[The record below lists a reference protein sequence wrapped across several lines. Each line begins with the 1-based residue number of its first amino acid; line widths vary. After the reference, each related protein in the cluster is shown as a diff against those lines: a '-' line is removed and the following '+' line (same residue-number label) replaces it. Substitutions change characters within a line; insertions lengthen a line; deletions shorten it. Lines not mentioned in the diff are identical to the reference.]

1 MQKKLILFDV
11 DGTLVNS
18 YPYYEKIMQQTLP
31 KFGKTATQAELS
43 RAFTMTAKQEVAYF
57 KIPND
62 QLDDWFLTYDDVA
75 ENVGISPQ
83 TYPQVDEMFETLLAE
98 PEVKLGI
105 VTSRTK
111 QDAKENLHSFWWY
124 HKMSLIVT
132 SSDTQLPKP
141 SGQPLL
147 FALDRLGYQPQE
159 TIYIGDADTD
169 QRSAIEASVDFGGA
183 LWGTGAKEHFDSQ
196 ALLLETPADVIKLA
210 K

>member
-1 MQKKLILFDV
+1 
-11 DGTLVNS
+11 
-18 YPYYEKIMQQTLP
+18 
-31 KFGKTATQAELS
+31 
-43 RAFTMTAKQEVAYF
+43 
-57 KIPND
+57 
-62 QLDDWFLTYDDVA
+62 WFLTYDDVA

-147 FALDRLGYQPQE
+147 FALDRLGYQSQE

-169 QRSAIEASVDFGGA
+169 QQSAIEA
-183 LWGTGAKEHFDSQ
+183 
-196 ALLLETPADVIKLA
+196 
-210 K
+210 